1 MAFNLSGVDISK
13 YYDINTAVS
22 ISLFSILVLPPL
34 LLCVLCVLALVFAK
48 EINSKIRLLLI
59 NIFAVEI
66 CKWISYTLFY
76 LGLPI
81 RLLYQ
86 DSVTCKLFVSFSFIA
101 AQIFVA
107 VAFYAIHVYIFIKYG
122 EKKLKWTVVIPLLIV
137 SWTVHIA
144 AAIVPSFDEFGS
156 MNNNGF
162 CTSNP
167 DSILYKGFISAI
179 AGLELLFL
187 SIQLICSI
195 LTIVYIRRNT
205 LEGNTNV
212 KKAVAKVL
220 AYFAIASI
228 LSFINNILPA
238 INPLVYNAI
247 ADDDIATIVAVYY
260 LLRLV
265 FNIPSIATP
274 IVTIVM
280 LKSVRDAL
288 KTTIKK
294 ICQTRKSQVL
304 CRH

>member
-1 MAFNLSGVDISK
+1 MAFNLSRVDISK

-167 DSILYKGFISAI
+167 DSILYKCFISAI

-238 INPLVYNAI
+238 IYPLVYNAI
-247 ADDDIATIVAVYY
+247 DYSNHYMFIIFFATIVAVYY

-265 FNIPSIATP
+265 FNIAFCYQS
-274 IVTIVM
+274 
-280 LKSVRDAL
+280 
-288 KTTIKK
+288 KTTEPLLV
-294 ICQTRKSQVL
+294 CAL
-304 CRH
+304 

>member
-1 MAFNLSGVDISK
+1 MCCALVYVLCWLYICLLSLFSCCIVVNLIVFSTQLIVVVNFQQVSSCSLGDMAFNLSGVDISK

-48 EINSKIRLLLI
+48 EINSKIHLLLI

-144 AAIVPSFDEFGS
+144 AAIV
-156 MNNNGF
+156 NNNF
-162 CTSNP
+162 NN
-167 DSILYKGFISAI
+167 
-179 AGLELLFL
+179 
-187 SIQLICSI
+187 
-195 LTIVYIRRNT
+195 RR
-205 LEGNTNV
+205 
-212 KKAVAKVL
+212 
-220 AYFAIASI
+220 
-228 LSFINNILPA
+228 
-238 INPLVYNAI
+238 
-247 ADDDIATIVAVYY
+247 
-260 LLRLV
+260 
-265 FNIPSIATP
+265 
-274 IVTIVM
+274 
-280 LKSVRDAL
+280 
-288 KTTIKK
+288 
-294 ICQTRKSQVL
+294 Q
-304 CRH
+304 

>member
-1 MAFNLSGVDISK
+1 MLYSGDMAFNLSGVDISK

-101 AQIFVA
+101 AQIFMA
-107 VAFYAIHVYIFIKYG
+107 VAFYVYIFIKYG
-122 EKKLKWTVVIPLLIV
+122 EKKLKWTVVILLLIV

-156 MNNNGF
+156 IMGF
-162 CTSNP
+162 VRPIQTPSCTRAS
-167 DSILYKGFISAI
+167 LV
-179 AGLELLFL
+179 LL
-187 SIQLICSI
+187 
-195 LTIVYIRRNT
+195 
-205 LEGNTNV
+205 
-212 KKAVAKVL
+212 
-220 AYFAIASI
+220 
-228 LSFINNILPA
+228 
-238 INPLVYNAI
+238 LV
-247 ADDDIATIVAVYY
+247 
-260 LLRLV
+260 
-265 FNIPSIATP
+265 
-274 IVTIVM
+274 
-280 LKSVRDAL
+280 
-288 KTTIKK
+288 
-294 ICQTRKSQVL
+294 
-304 CRH
+304 

>member
-1 MAFNLSGVDISK
+1 M
-13 YYDINTAVS
+13 
-22 ISLFSILVLPPL
+22 
-34 LLCVLCVLALVFAK
+34 
-48 EINSKIRLLLI
+48 
-59 NIFAVEI
+59 
-66 CKWISYTLFY
+66 
-76 LGLPI
+76 
-81 RLLYQ
+81 
-86 DSVTCKLFVSFSFIA
+86 
-101 AQIFVA
+101 A

-137 SWTVHIA
+137 SWSVHIA
-144 AAIVPSFDEFGS
+144 AAIVPTFDEFGS

-280 LKSVRDAL
+280 LKSVRNAL
-288 KTTIKK
+288 KTMIKK